1 MTTVDALGADGLLAH
16 AGPGRAAFE
25 QVVNYHFPVEV
36 ELVGTLSDDQ
46 RRELAE
52 YVYDELDAALEG
64 QG

>member
-1 MTTVDALGADGLLAH
+1 MAADAPLAQDGAG
-16 AGPGRAAFE
+16 AAPVVE

-46 RRELAE
+46 RRDVAE
-52 YVYDELDAALEG
+52 FVYQELDAALEG

>member
-1 MTTVDALGADGLLAH
+1 MDGERDGGLLAL
-16 AGPGRAAFE
+16 AGARAPAFE

-36 ELVGTLSDDQ
+36 ELVGTLSEDQ

-52 YVYDELDAALEG
+52 LVYDELDAALEG